1 MATWTPSS
9 SPAVPSEQDLAPPQ
23 RPPRF
28 WLPVAILTLF
38 WIAFFVVGALEK
50 PYFYGFLYGMGAAGL
65 LVLVFSIWWWTNRR
79 IKLSDR
85 ALGCILV
92 VGLGVLI
99 APLCHRSI
107 WFALATLGLPIV
119 LTTWTA
125 WLVLAKRFGISRIR
139 LGALAVVALSWGSF
153 TLIRMDGVDA
163 NLRADMNWRW
173 KPTAEEQFLAE
184 RARGDGVGAATHTSL
199 GAPSTLTLSPGDW
212 AEFRGT
218 GRDGVISGVA
228 IATDWQASPPKLVW
242 RHRVGPSWSSV
253 IVIGNQLFTQEQ
265 RGDVETVVCYQAS
278 TGQEVWV
285 HQDQARFWEGVS
297 GAGPRATPTFS
308 NGRIYTLGGTGILN
322 CLDAASGERY
332 WSHDLS
338 AEAGAKAPMW
348 GFSASPL
355 VVDGIVIV
363 YAGGEGDNGLLAYK
377 AESGDLAWVAPA
389 GHGSYSSPQLTTIAG
404 TRQCLMLSEDGL
416 TSVDPLNGT
425 TLWKSGLAIPGAP
438 RVVQPH
444 VVGDSQL
451 VVGTLYGPGTAL
463 IDVTRDTDGWK
474 ATQFW
479 ATTQLK
485 PEFPDFVVHQGHVY
499 GFDIGVFCCIDL
511 ATGKRC
517 WKEGRY
523 GRGQVMLLAD
533 QSVLL
538 VISETGEA
546 VLLAA
551 NPERHEE
558 LARFHAIEG
567 KTWNHPVIAHGRMYV
582 RNAEEMACYELRLK

>member
-1 MATWTPSS
+1 MATETPSS
-9 SPAVPSEQDLAPPQ
+9 SPAVPSEPDLAQPH

-28 WLPVAILTLF
+28 WPAVVILTLF
-38 WIAFFVVGALEK
+38 WIAFFVVGALDK
-50 PYFYGFLYGMGAAGL
+50 PYFYGFLYSMGAAGL

-79 IKLSDR
+79 IKFSDR
-85 ALGCILV
+85 VFGFILV
-92 VGLGVLI
+92 VGLGVLV
-99 APLCHRSI
+99 APFCHRSI
-107 WFALATLGLPIV
+107 WFSLPTLGLPIV
-119 LTTWTA
+119 LTTWIA
-125 WLVLAKRFGISRIR
+125 WLVLAKGFGISRTR
-139 LGALAVVALSWGSF
+139 LGALAVVALTWGSF
-153 TLIRMDGVDA
+153 TLIRMDGVNADLQA
-163 NLRADMNWRW
+163 NLNWRW

-184 RARGDGVGAATHTSL
+184 RARGDGARGLHNSL
-199 GAPSTLTLSPGDW
+199 GAASALTLSPGDW
-212 AEFRGT
+212 AEFRGS
-218 GRDGVISGVA
+218 GRDGVIPGVA
-228 IATDWQASPPKLVW
+228 ISTDWQASPPRLLW

-253 IVIGNQLFTQEQ
+253 IVIGDHLFTQEQ
-265 RGDVETVVCYQAS
+265 RGEVETVVCYQAS

-285 HQDQARFWEGVS
+285 HEDQTRFWEGVS

-308 NGRIYTLGGTGILN
+308 NGRIYTMGGTGILN

-332 WSHDLS
+332 WSHDI
-338 AEAGAKAPMW
+338 AADAGAKTPLW

-355 VVDGIVIV
+355 VVDGIVV
-363 YAGGEGDNGLLAYK
+363 AYAGGEGDNGLLAYK
-377 AESGDLAWVAPA
+377 AESGDRAWAVSA
-389 GHGSYSSPQLTTIAG
+389 GQGSYSSPQLTTIAG
-404 TRQCLMLSEDGL
+404 TKQCLMLSEDGL
-416 TSVDPLNGT
+416 TSVDPLTGT
-425 TLWKSGLAIPGAP
+425 TLWKSGLAMPGAP

-444 VVGDSQL
+444 LVSDTRL

-463 IDVTRDTDGWK
+463 IDVTREADGWK
-474 ATQFW
+474 ATQVW

-533 QSVLL
+533 QGALL

-546 VLLAA
+546 ILLAA

-558 LARFHAIEG
+558 LARFRALEG

-582 RNAEEMACYELRLK
+582 RNAEEMACYELPLK